1 MTFATLTHMRSAV
14 RLLVVTLTG
23 LIVALLPVHAF
34 AESHPSDREYG
45 LVAGQQP
52 APPTGPTTGTTA
64 PTVDL
69 DPAESEA
76 DREESRRKLVMGIT
90 SVVLVGIVIWGRSIK
105 RKKAKAG

>member
-1 MTFATLTHMRSAV
+1 MRSAI

-34 AESHPSDREYG
+34 AEPQPSNREYG

-52 APPTGPTTGTTA
+52 TPPPTGPSTA
-64 PTVDL
+64 TSAPSVEL

-76 DREESRRKLVMGIT
+76 DRQESRNKLIMGIT
-90 SVVLVGIVIWGRSIK
+90 SAVLVAIVIWGRSIR

>member
-1 MTFATLTHMRSAV
+1 MRSAI
-14 RLLVVTLTG
+14 RLLVVTITS

-34 AESHPSDREYG
+34 AESQPSNREYG

-52 APPTGPTTGTTA
+52 TPPPPTGPTTATTA

-69 DPAESEA
+69 NPAETEA
-76 DREESRRKLVMGIT
+76 DRAEKKRKIVMGVT
-90 SVVLVGIVIWGRSIK
+90 SAVLVGIVIWGRSVK

>member
-1 MTFATLTHMRSAV
+1 MRSAI

-23 LIVALLPVHAF
+23 LLVALLPVHAS
-34 AESHPSDREYG
+34 AEPHPSDREYG

-52 APPTGPTTGTTA
+52 TPPPTGPSTATTA

-69 DPAESEA
+69 DPAETEA
-76 DREESRRKLVMGIT
+76 DRQESRRKLVMGIT
-90 SVVLVGIVIWGRSIK
+90 SVVLVGIVIWGRSIR

>member
-1 MTFATLTHMRSAV
+1 MRSAI

-34 AESHPSDREYG
+34 AESQPSNREYG

-52 APPTGPTTGTTA
+52 TPPPTGPTTATTA
-64 PTVDL
+64 PSVELDKP
-69 DPAESEA
+69 DPAEKKAEQ
-76 DREESRRKLVMGIT
+76 RRKIVMGVT
-90 SVVLVGIVIWGRSIK
+90 SVVLVGIVIWGRSVK

>member
-1 MTFATLTHMRSAV
+1 MRSAT

-34 AESHPSDREYG
+34 AESQPPNREYG

-52 APPTGPTTGTTA
+52 TPPPTGPTAATSA
-64 PTVDL
+64 PTIDL
-69 DPAESEA
+69 DPAEQEA
-76 DREESRRKLVMGIT
+76 KKAEQRRKLVMGIT

>member
-1 MTFATLTHMRSAV
+1 MRSAT

-34 AESHPSDREYG
+34 AESQPSNREYG

-52 APPTGPTTGTTA
+52 TPPPTGPSTATSA
-64 PTVDL
+64 PTVEI
-69 DPAESEA
+69 DPAETEA
-76 DREESRRKLVMGIT
+76 DRQESRNKLIMGII
-90 SVVLVGIVIWGRSIK
+90 SAVLVAIVIWGRSIR